1 MSAKM
6 MEQQIAALQQ
16 RVEKLEAKTI
26 AATRHSWRG
35 VVGTLESD
43 DLSREAARLGAE
55 WRARE
60 NKRR

>member
-26 AATRHSWRG
+26 AATRRQLAWCCWHTQS
-35 VVGTLESD
+35 
-43 DLSREAARLGAE
+43 
-55 WRARE
+55 
-60 NKRR
+60 

>member
-1 MSAKM
+1 M

-16 RVEKLEAKTI
+16 RVEKLESKTK
-26 AATRHSWRG
+26 AASRHGWRA

-43 DLSREAARLGAE
+43 ELSRKAARLGAE
-55 WRARE
+55 WRVRE